1 MLHQSAFTATVT
13 GILSMQLWDS
23 HMTFIDDEQVI
34 LREIIEKRERGLS
47 RGTSIDVH
55 GIVLDAVAITHLLH
69 HL

>member
-1 MLHQSAFTATVT
+1 MLHQSALTATVT

-23 HMTFIDDEQVI
+23 HMTFIDYEQVI

>member
-1 MLHQSAFTATVT
+1 MLHQSALTATVT

-34 LREIIEKRERGLS
+34 LREIIEKRERGLT
-47 RGTSIDVH
+47 RRTSIDVH
-55 GIVLDAVAITHLLH
+55 GIVLDSVAITHLLH

>member
-1 MLHQSAFTATVT
+1 MLHQSALTATVT
-13 GILSMQLWDS
+13 GILRMQLWDS

-47 RGTSIDVH
+47 RRTSIDVH
-55 GIVLDAVAITHLLH
+55 GIVFDAVAITHLLH

>member
-1 MLHQSAFTATVT
+1 MLHQSALTATVT
-13 GILSMQLWDS
+13 GILRMQLWDS